1 VARGD
6 GRLERLYDEFS
17 RSGVDYLRERTYR
30 VGGSG
35 YVVERTT
42 PYGTQ
47 YFYESS
53 GRR

>member
-17 RSGVDYLRERTYR
+17 RSGVDYLRERTFR
-30 VGGSG
+30 VGGGG

-42 PYGTQ
+42 PYGTT
-47 YFYESS
+47 YFYEP